1 MKSVSIIA
9 AAAVMLA
16 SSVSAASNDPR
27 ECEGTF
33 DSIVNA
39 CILGCSVM
47 LIAAHPYPNRWPIDK
62 Q

>member
-33 DSIVNA
+33 DFIVNA

-47 LIAAHPYPNRWPIDK
+47 LIAAHTIQTLGLLTK